1 MKENNLEQ
9 LPKSIDVD
17 LWNRPIKVAYLIPI
31 DEDVVSCNIINKVF
45 EECYSR
51 WGGINTLLIPYEKRK
66 VLNDKYLDWLYDYEV
81 DFIYSYVKLNQEDIE
96 ELNKITMPIEFWY
109 HSLEKE
115 NGSFIPNRLVRYK
128 PVKSWS
134 TIKSPYARKL
144 NADGEKIL
152 LTQQGNVKHK
162 DFVPDNFGFRHDVEA
177 FTYKINGV
185 FKTVCYC
192 DEETPENNYV
202 GDARVNSIASIV
214 DAISNDEVLTFSLLS
229 KIHSGN
235 ISHPKEKRPAG
246 NVKFQLYIGSSPLDK
261 INFWNKRMISED
273 GFFYSDSERISE
285 MIIDKLVACDEGFC
299 KSFGGFLEKN
309 VYNYGSQS
317 GCVEI
322 RTSSLTHDEC
332 MQFILKIKKF
342 TNVEIKLAR
351 KTDELSL
358 PNLDGRHPYN
368 FLGKPDQ
375 QENTINKNSKFKLQ
389 GPEHFSYIN
398 YEHQFLKG
406 GEWILDVFIERYQND
421 SLYVNT
427 NNYWELC
434 RRHVITQL
442 FTKNPSKINKHHSL
456 SILSSENIVGMYRG
470 NSNKQ
475 DKHLKLTSPSDEDI
489 FKLLMC
495 HDKDYYDYRRFCKNK
510 NKYENIKISDKGQQH
525 RGIVS
530 KFSSIYEASSI
541 INNVFIRGLLRE
553 QSVSGYELMTLETRV
568 RQIPGKNIEG
578 LIDDEYIT
586 NIGKAKELLCA
597 SLLDAIE
604 YMVRIGFIE
613 QVYIVRC
620 EYCGNSNRRVLD
632 GLKLVNECD
641 VCATEYITPIDMTWR
656 YAFTPF
662 VLRCLVEHNGLSV
675 VAAVSLLLSES
686 KSKQS
691 VYFPEV
697 NLHSSFDKNDYQE
710 IDIVAVIDGDLVIS
724 EVKGSAASFIESK
737 NDQSKF
743 EEKVLRIE
751 PDVAYLIFESVCKD
765 AAQKEVFSQAL
776 RTLSKE
782 LNIKFQGCSLIKV
795 IVMDELHGYDSYE
808 DLIGYQSGRT
818 NGVYLKYG
826 M

>member
-9 LPKSIDVD
+9 LPKSINVD

-31 DEDVVSCNIINKVF
+31 DDDEVSYNIINKVF

-51 WGGINTLLIPYEKRK
+51 WGGANTLLIPYKNRK
-66 VLNDKYLDWLYDYEV
+66 VLSDKYLDWLHDYEV
-81 DFIYSYVKLNQEDIE
+81 DFIYSYVKLNQGDID

-109 HSLEKE
+109 HDFDRE

-134 TIKSPYARKL
+134 TINSPYARKS
-144 NADGEKIL
+144 NADGDKFL
-152 LTQQGNVKHK
+152 LTQQGSVKHK

-177 FTYKINGV
+177 FTYKVNGV
-185 FKTVCYC
+185 FKTICYC
-192 DEETPENNYV
+192 DEKTPENNYV

-235 ISHPKEKRPAG
+235 ISHPKERRSNG
-246 NVKFQLYIGSSPLDK
+246 NVKFQLFIGTSPMDK
-261 INFWNKRMISED
+261 INFWNKRIISEA
-273 GFFYSDSERISE
+273 GLFYSGFERVSE
-285 MIIDKLVACDEGFC
+285 MIIDKSVTYDDGFC
-299 KSFGGFLEKN
+299 KSLGGFLDKN
-309 VYNYGSQS
+309 VYDYGSRS

-322 RTSSLTHDEC
+322 RTFSLELDEC
-332 MQFILKIKKF
+332 KRFILKLKQF
-342 TNVEIKLAR
+342 TNAEINLAK

-358 PNLDGRHPYN
+358 PNLDERHSYR

-375 QENTINKNSKFKLQ
+375 QESTINKYSKFKLQ

-398 YEHQFLKG
+398 YEHQALFS
-406 GEWILDVFIERYQND
+406 GEWILDVSIERYQND

-434 RRHVITQL
+434 RRHVITEL
-442 FTKNPSKINKHHSL
+442 FTKNPAKVNKYHAL
-456 SILSSENIVGMYRG
+456 SILSSENIVSIYMG
-470 NSNKQ
+470 NNNKQ
-475 DKHLKLTSPSDEDI
+475 DKYLQLMSPSDDAV
-489 FKLLMC
+489 FKLIMC
-495 HDKDYYDYRRFCKNK
+495 HDKEYYDYRQYCKKK

-530 KFSSIYEASSI
+530 KFANIYEASSV

-553 QSVSGYELMTLETRV
+553 QNGSGYELVALQTRLKQV
-568 RQIPGKNIEG
+568 PNKKIEI
-578 LIDDEYIT
+578 LIDSDYVT

-620 EYCGNSNRRVLD
+620 EYCGNSNRRILD

-641 VCATEYITPIDMTWR
+641 VCAVEYITPIDMTWR

-662 VLRCLVEHNGLSV
+662 VLRCLAEHNGLSV
-675 VAAVSLLLSES
+675 IAAISLLLRES
-686 KSKQS
+686 RSKQS
-691 VYFPEV
+691 VYLPEV
-697 NLHSSFDKNDYQE
+697 NLHSSSDKNDYQE
-710 IDIVAVIDGDLVIS
+710 IDIVAVIDGNLVIS

-743 EEKVLRIE
+743 EEKVLMIE

-765 AAQKEVFSQAL
+765 AAQKEIFSQAL
-776 RTLSKE
+776 KTLSKE
-782 LNIKFQGCSLIKV
+782 LNIKFRGCSLIKV
-795 IVMDELHGYDSYE
+795 VVMDELHGYDSYE
-808 DLIGYQSGRT
+808 DLIGYQSSRT